1 MFDRCFNPY
10 TFRTTVLILVRWEKK
25 GTQNIAERWWW
36 LRVHMF
42 GHTIMGWSSVPQ
54 GDRDSRCSRWP
65 PWRINS
71 RRANCKHCENGRVC
85 TSVLSFLREIF
96 SFSFFFVI
104 VFSTSLEIAIEAL
117 FKLESK
123 HPLRAPI
130 ERLVY
135 YRQIQRDTHGSLSQ
149 NRQTREST
157 TTMRTRVHTHSVP
170 SPFRVSADVVDRFD
184 SQAPVSKE
192 KQHGIQRGRNNTGG
206 FRGGR

>member
-1 MFDRCFNPY
+1 MFQPLHVQNNSSNS
-10 TFRTTVLILVRWEKK
+10 RTMRKEGHAEYRGTLMMIASPHVRAHDH
-25 GTQNIAERWWW
+25 G
-36 LRVHMF
+36 
-42 GHTIMGWSSVPQ
+42 GGWSSVPQ

-192 KQHGIQRGRNNTGG
+192 KQHGIQRGRNNTRG